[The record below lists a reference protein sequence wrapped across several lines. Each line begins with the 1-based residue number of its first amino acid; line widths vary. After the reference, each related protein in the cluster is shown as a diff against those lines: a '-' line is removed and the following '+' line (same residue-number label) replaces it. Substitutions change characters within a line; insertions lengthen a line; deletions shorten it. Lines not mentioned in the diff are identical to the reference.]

1 MQGYELPDPALDL
14 TLKVMRRNSSLIFMF
29 NWEPMQGIMGA
40 RCALRRVLVSTVAW
54 LHFDV
59 KYDKALLQRHINK
72 ASEEPRQRNDDI
84 QNGLFKSINWQS
96 KTDSQT
102 VFELE

>member
-1 MQGYELPDPALDL
+1 M
-14 TLKVMRRNSSLIFMF
+14 IFMF
-29 NWEPMQGIMGA
+29 NWEPMQGIMEA
-40 RCALRRVLVSTVAW
+40 RCALLRVFVSTMAW

-72 ASEEPRQRNDDI
+72 ASEEPRRSNDDI
-84 QNGLFKSINWQS
+84 QNGLFKSIYWQS

-102 VFELE
+102 VFVLE